1 MQIATAAMTGSAG
14 TSARQPGWPTRG
26 DGSPFETESGHPAM
40 KEWMP
45 PETTP
50 SDAQLIAASA
60 SDADAFMPV
69 FERHVDR
76 VHRFLRGQVGDQAVE
91 DLTSEVFL
99 VAFRRRGDYDP
110 RYPDAAPWLL
120 GIAANLARSH
130 RRGLRRAGALLRRL
144 GPERAP
150 DVVAEIDERVSA
162 RASRDELGRALRS
175 LRPQEREVVLLSIC
189 GELGHREI
197 ARALGI
203 AEGTVRTR
211 LHRGR
216 TALHAALTE
225 PDSRVSPTPREE
237 AL

>member
-1 MQIATAAMTGSAG
+1 
-14 TSARQPGWPTRG
+14 
-26 DGSPFETESGHPAM
+26 M

-45 PETTP
+45 AETTP
-50 SDAQLIAASA
+50 SDAQLITASA
-60 SDADAFMPV
+60 SDAEAFMPV

-76 VHRFLRGQVGDQAVE
+76 VHRFLRGQVGDQAVD

-99 VAFRRRGDYDP
+99 VAFRRRGDYDG

-130 RRGLRRAGALLRRL
+130 RRGLWRAGALLRRL
-144 GPERAP
+144 GPDRPP
-150 DVVAEIDERVSA
+150 DTSAEVDERVSA
-162 RASRDELGRALRS
+162 RASRDELSRALRS

-197 ARALGI
+197 GRALGI